1 RSTPD
6 IHFFSLT
13 DENGCPCPEIPERNL
28 TKPPTQTCFQIG
40 SRFRYQCIDGYVRK
54 SGTSN
59 LIKCEATGGAP
70 QWTEPTLECICK
82 SDFFFYFAA
91 TSTSEMM
98 PSASASPSVTD
109 ERNSTEAITHG
120 KELKLHPSLFFDVL
134 RTFFFFLTS
143 CFACLKIVAK
153 ML

>member
-1 RSTPD
+1 MD
-6 IHFFSLT
+6 LFSLSLSVCVLMVFLPGAARFSR
-13 DENGCPCPEIPERNL
+13 NGCPCPEIPERNL

-82 SDFFFYFAA
+82 HYLLIYF
-91 TSTSEMM
+91 
-98 PSASASPSVTD
+98 
-109 ERNSTEAITHG
+109 
-120 KELKLHPSLFFDVL
+120 L
-134 RTFFFFLTS
+134 RTQVKSILFIF
-143 CFACLKIVAK
+143 CLCVNF
-153 ML
+153 MF